1 MKHKKI
7 TSLKKFYIIL
17 SLILVVFVGYQ
28 VFRAMFVPLETQ
40 TAVMD
45 TAYDT
50 IDTNAFIVRNE
61 VLMENSA
68 KSGVLL
74 ANVQEAGRVNKG
86 GNVMLVFQNDTQAR
100 NYTKKLELQTELEY
114 YESLSMQSVG
124 EAGGIDALDRLI
136 FEKLNDTVRGINSV
150 NLLELSGLGNA
161 VQDAITRRQ
170 LVTGTKIDFSSKM
183 KEIQAEIAALD
194 KAGTKPMS
202 TIPSTEAGYYSAKV
216 DGYESVIDYRKVQEL
231 TTKDVENA
239 LKAKPQQSTNAIG
252 KMIYDFDWYFVCE
265 VDAARARELKDGQSV
280 SVAVESSAMDAIPA
294 VIMSRNNVSIGA
306 EKSVLVLK
314 SSLMN
319 SELNNLRKEKVQIR
333 LKSYSGLRV
342 NKKAIRVVDGKKGVY
357 VLIGNTVRFRKVEEL
372 YSAESYVIAKLDNMD
387 RSSVQLYDQVIV
399 EGKDLHDG
407 KTVQ

>member
-74 ANVQEAGRVNKG
+74 ANVQEAGRVEKG

-124 EAGGIDALDRLI
+124 EAGGIDALDSLI

-150 NLLELSGLGNA
+150 NLLELSELGNA

-183 KEIQAEIAALD
+183 KEIRGEIAALD
-194 KAGTKPMS
+194 KAGTKPVS

-216 DGYESVIDYRKVQEL
+216 DGYESVIDYSKVEGL

-314 SSLMN
+314 ASLMN

-342 NKKAIRVVDGKKGVY
+342 NKKAVRVVDGEKGVY

-372 YSAESYVIAKLDNMD
+372 YSAESYVIAKLDNTD

>member
-124 EAGGIDALDRLI
+124 EAGGIDALDSLI

-194 KAGTKPMS
+194 KAGTKPVS

-216 DGYESVIDYRKVQEL
+216 DGYESVIDYRKVEEL

-333 LKSYSGLRV
+333 LKSYNGLRV

>member
-216 DGYESVIDYRKVQEL
+216 DGYESVIDYRKVEEL